1 MQSEKMTAQAFVLIN
16 AEVGNEQELI
26 KQLRAIPNVTEVHV
40 VYGVYDVIAKVEA
53 DTMEK
58 VKETITNSLRRLDNV
73 RSTLTM
79 IAVEPDQN

>member
-1 MQSEKMTAQAFVLIN
+1 MTAQAFVLIN

-58 VKETITNSLRRLDNV
+58 DKETITNSLRRLDNV

>member
-1 MQSEKMTAQAFVLIN
+1 MTAQAFVLIN

-26 KQLRAIPNVTEVHV
+26 KQLRSMPNVTEVHV
-40 VYGVYDVIAKVEA
+40 VYGVYDVIAKVES

-79 IAVEPDQN
+79 IAVEPEQS